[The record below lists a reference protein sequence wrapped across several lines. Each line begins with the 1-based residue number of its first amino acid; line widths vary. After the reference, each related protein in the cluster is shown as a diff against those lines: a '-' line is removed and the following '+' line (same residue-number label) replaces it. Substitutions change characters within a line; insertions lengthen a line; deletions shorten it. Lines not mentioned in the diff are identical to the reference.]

1 MLHHHQIF
9 IRGHAGHT
17 SLHGVGW
24 SILDKQHAKYDFQ
37 HEEEDGT
44 VEGRDI
50 NNKKRLNI

>member
-1 MLHHHQIF
+1 MKDMQAFMELD
-9 IRGHAGHT
+9 G
-17 SLHGVGW
+17 

-50 NNKKRLNI
+50 NNKIRLNN